1 MWQEVVMSE
10 VQGREFDWFALDSE
24 GNLALFA
31 TAGEGF
37 IPAEV
42 ASFFPMHDAVSE
54 SLPAPH
60 TGTAQVWSDYAAQG
74 LFVFD
79 WDLPGGPYIRRAVP
93 SWPLHGGLRAR
104 IMAIQNIPSLKG
116 SFAGITEL
124 RQWHAA

>member
-1 MWQEVVMSE
+1 MSE
-10 VQGREFDWFALDSE
+10 VQGREFDWFALDCE

-42 ASFFPMHDAVSE
+42 AGCVRMHDAVSE

-79 WDLPGGPYIRRAVP
+79 WDLPSGPYVRRAVP
-93 SWPLHGGLRAR
+93 TKPLDGGLRER
-104 IMAIQNIPSLKG
+104 IMAIQNIPSLRA

-124 RQWHAA
+124 GQWHAT